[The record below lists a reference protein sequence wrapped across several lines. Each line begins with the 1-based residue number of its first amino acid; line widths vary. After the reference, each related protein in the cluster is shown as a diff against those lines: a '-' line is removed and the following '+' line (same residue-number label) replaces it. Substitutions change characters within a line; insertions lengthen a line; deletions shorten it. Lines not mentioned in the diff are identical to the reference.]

1 MHEKTLRILG
11 ESNFYE
17 VESYSGMV
25 GEHTEISISGWAS
38 GKYTGKK
45 IGVDIT
51 ITGRS
56 GVAGATCKVRMSG
69 EDEAMIM
76 PAIDEI
82 SKKLSAWL
90 CPKCSGGLPVESVV
104 ELKAGRSV
112 ACPFCGIT
120 IDR

>member
-1 MHEKTLRILG
+1 
-11 ESNFYE
+11 
-17 VESYSGMV
+17 VESSTGKV
-25 GEHTEISISGWAS
+25 GEHTEISINGWAS
-38 GKYTGKK
+38 GKYTGKN
-45 IGVDIT
+45 IGVDVT

-90 CPKCSGGLPVESVV
+90 CPMCSGGLPVESVD
-104 ELKAGRSV
+104 ELKSGRSV
-112 ACPFCGIT
+112 ACPFCGVT

>member
-1 MHEKTLRILG
+1 
-11 ESNFYE
+11 
-17 VESYSGMV
+17 
-25 GEHTEISISGWAS
+25 S

-51 ITGRS
+51 ITGMS
-56 GVAGATCKVRMSG
+56 GVAGATCKVKMSG

-90 CPKCSGGLPVESVV
+90 CPMCSGGLPAKKVH
-104 ELKAGRSV
+104 ELKSGRSV
-112 ACPFCGIT
+112 ECPFCGVT